1 MSEVAPRYVFCQKNA
16 IQSGRTQNKF
26 YYSARFGILLTHG
39 HPPSPAIARGAVPA
53 GGGGGALRTPVGEGQ
68 FEGTTSLHFI
78 GKSNENE
85 AEMKL

>member
-53 GGGGGALRTPVGEGQ
+53 GGGGGRYVRQWARVNLKAPHPYISSEKATKMRQ
-68 FEGTTSLHFI
+68 
-78 GKSNENE
+78 K
-85 AEMKL
+85 